1 MLIAILFLIVTL
13 IAGYFIWKNV
23 FYKDWKYF
31 ILYIITIISI
41 TGVIYIISNPSIMK
55 KEVNTFVFPDTFRVT
70 NYIKSSKVEI
80 DTLLKVVGNKILN
93 YDTAHIIVHYD
104 DRLLNRLSKG
114 DFKLD
119 ALLTKGPLDH
129 TYNLIVRTNPENSLE
144 MILCHEM
151 IHFDQYERGD
161 LQIKDGKAIYLGK
174 EYDNETAYDLR
185 PWEQI
190 AKKEQYNIWKKFKK
204 MYYK

>member
-1 MLIAILFLIVTL
+1 MLIIILFLIGTMFL
-13 IAGYFIWKNV
+13 GYIVLQNIFCG
-23 FYKDWKYF
+23 DWKYF
-31 ILYIITIISI
+31 IWYIISI
-41 TGVIYIISNPSIMK
+41 ILLSIGIYVISNPSIMK
-55 KEVNTFVFPDTFRVT
+55 KEINTFTFPDTFKVT
-70 NYIKSSKVEI
+70 NYIKSSNVDI
-80 DTLLKVVGNKILN
+80 DTLIKVVGNKILK
-93 YDTAHIIVHYD
+93 YDTAHIIVNYD
-104 DRLLNRLSKG
+104 DKVLNRFSQG

-119 ALLTKGPLDH
+119 AILNKTPIDH
-129 TYNLIVRTNPENSLE
+129 TYNLIIRTNPENSLE

-161 LQIKDGKAIYLGK
+161 LQIEDGKAIYLGK